1 MRCSASSSKSGNE
14 KVSGR
19 DIQLEVFPAV
29 PPGFDQL
36 NPSALRD
43 QATKFKSK
51 KPESPCS
58 ILLVEDHHDTA
69 AVLSRALKRK
79 GFRVG
84 TVNTVADAIRMFEAE
99 RFDLLISDIG
109 LPDGS
114 GIELL
119 IRLNAVRRIPAI
131 ALSGY
136 GMERDLEKSRVA
148 GFIEHL
154 IKPVNLDALCDS
166 IARALISN
174 R

>member
-1 MRCSASSSKSGNE
+1 
-14 KVSGR
+14 
-19 DIQLEVFPAV
+19 V
-29 PPGFDQL
+29 PPGLDRL
-36 NPSALRD
+36 NPSAMRD
-43 QATKFKSK
+43 RATKIQSA

-58 ILLVEDHHDTA
+58 ILLVEDHQDTA
-69 AVLSRALKRK
+69 AVLSRALRRK
-79 GFRVG
+79 GFRVR
-84 TVNTVADAIRMFEAE
+84 TVNTVADAIQMFEAE

-109 LPDGS
+109 LPDGN

-119 IRLNAVRRIPAI
+119 IRLNALRRIPAI

-136 GMERDLEKSRVA
+136 GMERDLEKSRAA

-166 IARALISN
+166 IARALISD